1 MAYSLLRFLYK
12 DFTFDI
18 FKKLHNLN
26 LSVGG
31 EACMWSIDC
40 FVLISAVLVIHFFNE
55 LKRVIEILHQGLNFK
70 CSFEDSVAVG
80 GNLM

>member
-1 MAYSLLRFLYK
+1 
-12 DFTFDI
+12 
-18 FKKLHNLN
+18 
-26 LSVGG
+26 
-31 EACMWSIDC
+31 MWSIDC